1 MGKIYIDKNGI
12 INPYYR
18 RATSVIVLVLIVY
31 PIADSF
37 DFISTFLPTPITTPL
52 RDEVYYLIFAFY
64 ILVGIICAV
73 KIQNV
78 TRGLEYNESDEIFLT
93 LPLIFSIIFYNFT
106 LIAIPH
112 GYTLLAGKHASKQYT
127 VSSLFHVGDRK
138 FCPTI
143 TLQNVPPFTSKLC
156 ALNLFE
162 QGEFKEGTVIEVY
175 GKQSALGIIAESAK
189 IIKQ

>member
-1 MGKIYIDKNGI
+1 MEKIYIDKNGI

-18 RATSVIVLVLIVY
+18 RAITVIVLVLIVY
-31 PIADSF
+31 PIADVF
-37 DFISTFLPTPITTPL
+37 DFTSTFLPTPITAPL
-52 RDEVYYLIFAFY
+52 HDEVYYLIFTLYF
-64 ILVGIICAV
+64 LVGIVCAV

-78 TRGLEYNESDEIFLT
+78 SRGLESNESDEFL
-93 LPLIFSIIFYNFT
+93 LISPLIFSIIFYNFT
-106 LIAIPH
+106 LVAIPH

-127 VSSLFHVGDRK
+127 VSSLYHAGDRK

-162 QGEFKEGTVIEVY
+162 QGEFKEGTVIEIY
-175 GKQSALGIIAESAK
+175 GKQSALGMIAESAK